1 MTSNRMHRIQDRN
14 AQALEFAERNR
25 QFEIGLYWKRSAY
38 FWTFTALAFAG
49 YGALQTHCCDLD
61 DRETLSFLLANIG
74 CVASFAWF
82 LANKGSKFWQEQWET
97 HVDVLEDRAIG
108 TVYKKWF
115 VRTPISKSYKLTRLI
130 AGYNPR
136 NKYSVTKINQIG
148 SLYVVFIWIILIV
161 RSSEFSFLNRV
172 DPIKLIATLVS
183 AGTAFLLWK
192 YGRSEMCGYDY
203 AEGIR
208 TVKRTQ
214 KPRKGM

>member
-115 VRTPISKSYKLTRLI
+115 VRTPISKSYKLTRLDHCRI
-130 AGYNPR
+130 QPKKQILGYQDQSNR
-136 NKYSVTKINQIG
+136 QSLRSVYLDH
-148 SLYVVFIWIILIV
+148 SH
-161 RSSEFSFLNRV
+161 
-172 DPIKLIATLVS
+172 
-183 AGTAFLLWK
+183 
-192 YGRSEMCGYDY
+192 C
-203 AEGIR
+203 
-208 TVKRTQ
+208 
-214 KPRKGM
+214 